1 MPQCVLNMFESLTLI
16 YYTEGNILF
25 RFEYPIRMVPGLPFR
40 QSVISADTAYFI
52 VCTVDKANKDC
63 LAVYSATNG
72 TFVSKILLKG
82 CGIKV
87 SLSKNIWRTTKK

>member
-1 MPQCVLNMFESLTLI
+1 
-16 YYTEGNILF
+16 
-25 RFEYPIRMVPGLPFR
+25 MVPGLPFR
-40 QSVISADTAYFI
+40 QSVISADLAYVI

-82 CGIKV
+82 CAIKV
-87 SLSKNIWRTTKK
+87 S